1 MYGGICL
8 CVLLAVLA
16 ISSSGQHISRS
27 LNGNSL
33 AAAIEQNFPEK
44 HRPARTPDSNQRV
57 ESNMDEKANLGV
69 LLARYLQKARRGIYG
84 VGRFSSFFLGT
95 NGKPPDP
102 KKESQDYLGWM
113 DFGRRSAEEYE
124 YSS

>member
-57 ESNMDEKANLGV
+57 ESNIDEKANLGV
-69 LLARYLQKARRGIYG
+69 LLARYLQKARR
-84 VGRFSSFFLGT
+84 GT